1 MAVGFVLVAVARQGV
16 WAQEA
21 QAEKA
26 LTAERR
32 EFVIT
37 NFKTESGVKLPQARV
52 VYGTYGSLNDAKDNV
67 VLLPSYYM
75 ANFHGYEW
83 LIGADKALDPSKL
96 FLVATELFGNGAMP
110 RGCRHPRAH
119 TPVGRTRASHA

>member
-1 MAVGFVLVAVARQGV
+1 MLSIGKDGLRKMMRKRILLAVGFALAAVGQGV

-26 LTAERR
+26 LTAQRH

-37 NFKTESGVKLPQARV
+37 NFKTESGVTLPQARV
-52 VYGTYGSLNDAKDNV
+52 VYGTHGNLNDAKDNV

-75 ANFHGYEW
+75 ANFHG
-83 LIGADKALDPSKL
+83 
-96 FLVATELFGNGAMP
+96 
-110 RGCRHPRAH
+110 
-119 TPVGRTRASHA
+119 